1 MHQEYEA
8 ACSKRQIIN
17 QNLYYE
23 REIILYPDLCLGKKK
38 NKSYLFWRFF
48 LFAGAASFTLNLSP
62 EVWEI
67 IWGKKSHK
75 PRPFLLN
82 TQLMCR
88 SFRLLIPKSEL
99 TAPSRENK
107 KHCST
112 QFLCLAFY
120 LFYAEGNHSLLDHIP
135 EVAALSFRLS
145 ALSSP
150 H

>member
-67 IWGKKSHK
+67 IWGKKSYK

-99 TAPSRENK
+99 TTLPERTRNTAAPNFFALHFTFSMLK
-107 KHCST
+107 VT
-112 QFLCLAFY
+112 TAY
-120 LFYAEGNHSLLDHIP
+120 LITSL
-135 EVAALSFRLS
+135 R
-145 ALSSP
+145 
-150 H
+150 